1 MDWKG
6 IGISRSKQT
15 RIRRILKC
23 DSQEPAVE
31 GGETFTRSSTRITS
45 LRLRGFR
52 ISLEVEEEEGLG
64 IMEVGGEN

>member
-1 MDWKG
+1 
-6 IGISRSKQT
+6 
-15 RIRRILKC
+15 
-23 DSQEPAVE
+23 VE

-52 ISLEVEEEEGLG
+52 ISLEVEEEEGIG